1 MKLYISHGARR
12 SDDPDDVDWFVVKP
26 MPGDTET
33 SVAGTPITNNMAVT
47 SLIRAG
53 REVYELELP
62 DPDVSG
68 DYPTCRRIT
77 P

>member
-12 SDDPDDVDWFVVKP
+12 SDDPADVDWFVVKKHHADKD
-26 MPGDTET
+26 MSRE
-33 SVAGTPITNNMAVT
+33 VE

-62 DPDVSG
+62 DPDVSR